1 MHIKP
6 NVVVIQI
13 YVDRSIFAREICE
26 NVVEI
31 SFFLSLYINSYKFWN
46 WHTEAFNGNVM
57 VSCSWKIRF
66 LRQGSRIYFKNC
78 LPIANEIKLSG
89 YDRSKYDICQ
99 EIQSSKDSD
108 LSEYLHLLR
117 LSLQIPLN
125 VYVWTFA
132 LFTHTLPKY
141 WYYVKASGVELA
153 VWIC

>member
-1 MHIKP
+1 MST
-6 NVVVIQI
+6 
-13 YVDRSIFAREICE
+13 D
-26 NVVEI
+26 
-31 SFFLSLYINSYKFWN
+31 LSLQEKYAKMLSIYPFFSFYIKSYKFWN

-125 VYVWTFA
+125 VYVWTFV
-132 LFTHTLPKY
+132 LVLVPIHSLNIGIMLKQVEWSWQYGF
-141 WYYVKASGVELA
+141 VKKCCF
-153 VWIC
+153 VWLLW